1 MELTIKIV
9 HDYMEYCK
17 KWKNLDWKT
26 IKAYNIDL
34 RQFIEFLGREKLPFQ
49 KEALTAYTAWMNE
62 RFKPRT
68 VRRKLASIRA
78 LTTWLLDEELLEHSP
93 FERLSLRVR
102 QPLALPR
109 TVPFRVVEQMLT
121 AAHRNRRLHP
131 NDKGALRGAAVLE
144 MLFATGMR
152 VSELCRLKAGDVDL
166 NEGVIRVYGKNRKER
181 VAYVT
186 NREVLSV
193 LRQYAREV
201 PTGCHGTF
209 FRNRHG
215 KRLSEDS
222 VRRMIRKYGEMTDC
236 SARVTPHMLRH
247 TVATQLL
254 EADVDIRIIQKL
266 LGHASILTTQ
276 IYTQVVD
283 TKQRDTMM
291 YKHPRNQFSISQV

>member
-1 MELTIKIV
+1 MKLTEKIIET
-9 HDYMEYCK
+9 YMKYCEK
-17 KWKNLDWKT
+17 VKNLDNKT
-26 IKAYNIDL
+26 LKAYRTDL
-34 RQFIEFLGREKLPFQ
+34 WQFAGYLTEKGADFQREAVVDYIAHLNGKC
-49 KEALTAYTAWMNE
+49 
-62 RFKPRT
+62 KPRT
-68 VRRKLASIRA
+68 VKRKRASIRA

-152 VSELCRLKAGDVDL
+152 VSELCGLKASDVDL
-166 NEGVIRVYGKNRKER
+166 NEGVIRIHGKNRKER
-181 VAYVT
+181 VVYVT
-186 NREVLSV
+186 NKEVLSV
-193 LRQYAREV
+193 LRQYAREDA
-201 PTGCHGTF
+201 PGYNAAF

-215 KRLSEDS
+215 KRLSADA
-222 VRRMIRKYGEMTDC
+222 VRNLIRKYGEMTD
-236 SARVTPHMLRH
+236 SPARVTPHMLRH

-266 LGHASILTTQ
+266 LGHSSILTTQ
-276 IYTQVVD
+276 IYTQVAD
-283 TKQRDTMM
+283 TKQRETMM
-291 YKHPRNQFSISQV
+291 YKHPRNQFSLSKI

>member
-1 MELTIKIV
+1 MELTIEFV
-9 HDYMEYCK
+9 HEYMEFCETQK
-17 KWKNLDWKT
+17 RLDWKT
-26 IKAYNIDL
+26 LKAYRIDL
-34 RQFIEFLGREKLPFQ
+34 RQLLEYLEETGMPFCREAIKS
-49 KEALTAYTAWMNE
+49 YTAWMNE
-62 RFKPRT
+62 RFRPRT

-78 LTTWLLDEELLEHSP
+78 MTTWMLDEGLLEHNP
-93 FERLSLRVR
+93 FERLHLRVR
-102 QPLALPR
+102 EPLTLPR

-121 AAHRNRRLHP
+121 AAHRQRRLYP
-131 NDKGALRGAAVLE
+131 NDKGALCGAAVLE